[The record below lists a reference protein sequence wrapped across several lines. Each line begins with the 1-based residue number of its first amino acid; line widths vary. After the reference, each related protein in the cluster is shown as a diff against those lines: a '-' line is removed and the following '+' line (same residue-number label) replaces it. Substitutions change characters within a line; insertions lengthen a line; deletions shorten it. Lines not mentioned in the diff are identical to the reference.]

1 MEQSAW
7 RKERLFRMKRLVSVC
22 LLMMLCLFALPA
34 LSEAAQPCYW
44 QLTDVSVAQVCDD
57 KLGDAEV
64 LTSAVPL
71 PDLRPIDMISA
82 LSQGHTF
89 SLDVTR
95 AATGSSAH
103 ADYVLSGVPAL
114 IPGAGSARLSLTGA
128 TASKNTSTPMP
139 PSQWVKLRQ

>member
-1 MEQSAW
+1 
-7 RKERLFRMKRLVSVC
+7 
-22 LLMMLCLFALPA
+22 MMLCLFALPA

-95 AATGSSAH
+95 AATGS
-103 ADYVLSGVPAL
+103 VRMRITFFPAC
-114 IPGAGSARLSLTGA
+114 PR
-128 TASKNTSTPMP
+128 
-139 PSQWVKLRQ
+139 

>member
-1 MEQSAW
+1 
-7 RKERLFRMKRLVSVC
+7 MKRLVSVC

-71 PDLRPIDMISA
+71 PDLKPIDMISA
-82 LSQGHTF
+82 LSPGHTF
-89 SLDVTR
+89 ARDVTR

-128 TASKNTSTPMP
+128 TANSTS
-139 PSQWVKLRQ
+139 SLYL